1 MACAVSA
8 VPPATTHPALEPSGD
23 FPAWLEAQGVNAE
36 VARAMDSELG
46 IRDYGVLRACVGD
59 GLVRAELLTAARDR
73 LPFGFYAVL
82 RQVVK
87 ALRGAEPHDGAGTPR
102 WDDAAAAASNASSS
116 PGDVTRGGLVDML
129 LALLS
134 GLSRELLLF
143 VRRLGTVEGVG
154 YVEDFVTDDGG
165 HHPAEEDQHNS
176 HCTLGEFTDAE
187 EPWTPVQGAEG
198 PDSQEPAE
206 PLRGHSEFFIED
218 GALQPKVAIKI
229 EELSEDSTTAATAAA
244 TIPATAA
251 VIDDTKAA
259 VRCRAEPQDW
269 HESTLP
275 VKCSPDCSPGRGLP
289 PTAATVAT
297 ARRRRRRRA
306 WPSVAVTAAAAAG
319 VAPSA
324 AATAATAVRERP
336 FRCDVCSRAFAE
348 YSNYRRHTRTHTG
361 ERPYRCEA
369 CGRAF
374 SKRSNMKRHQRSH
387 KGEKPFGCDVCAQGF
402 TRLCNLKVHLLKHAG
417 EGVRS
422 VPGKRIARSTAMAD
436 GRFRTLFC
444 YRVGF

>member
-8 VPPATTHPALEPSGD
+8 VPPATAHPALEPSGD

-59 GLVRAELLTAARDR
+59 GLVRAELLATARDR

-87 ALRGAEPHDGAGTPR
+87 ALRGAEPNDGAGTPR
-102 WDDAAAAASNASSS
+102 WDDAAASNASSS
-116 PGDVTRGGLVDML
+116 PGDMTREGLVDVL

-176 HCTLGEFTDAE
+176 HCNLGEFTDAE
-187 EPWTPVQGAEG
+187 ESWTPVEGAEG
-198 PDSQEPAE
+198 RDSQEPAE
-206 PLRGHSEFFIED
+206 PLGGHSEFFIED

-229 EELSEDSTTAATAAA
+229 EELSEDSAAA
-244 TIPATAA
+244 TIPAAAA
-251 VIDDTKAA
+251 VIDDPKAA
-259 VRCRAEPQDW
+259 VRCCVEPRDW
-269 HESTLP
+269 HESTLS
-275 VKCSPDCSPGRGLP
+275 VKCSPNRSPGRGLP
-289 PTAATVAT
+289 ADSGDSPAAA
-297 ARRRRRRRA
+297 AA
-306 WPSVAVTAAAAAG
+306 WLSAAFTAAAAAG

-324 AATAATAVRERP
+324 AAAAAPMAAPTAAAGRERP

-361 ERPYRCEA
+361 QRPYRCEA

-417 EGVRS
+417 EGSAQRS
-422 VPGKRIARSTAMAD
+422 EEAKGSLHRD
-436 GRFRTLFC
+436 GGWEIQNSSFAT
-444 YRVGF
+444 G